1 MPVLSA
7 AVGSE
12 IGPYEEELTTRKIL
26 AYSAGL
32 GETSNIYFDDSRPDG
47 IFAHPMMVM
56 PLEWPVSR
64 DLRDM
69 PAFGVTIEEQRR
81 VVHAEQDTEILRP
94 IQPGIRV
101 ISKGRLV
108 AAKRIKPGT
117 MTVSRLT
124 LESEDGRL
132 LSTSYST
139 AIYREVALQGE
150 DTIEQLPPDWPQ
162 KETTTSW
169 KEAIIPIPR
178 ELPHIYTECANLWN
192 PIHTEREVALAAGLP
207 DIILHGTCTLALAM
221 KEVIANKPKHGPHDV
236 GPVKLKRFA
245 GRFSGMVIPG
255 SSIRVRHATMSEGSE
270 FEVVNVDGKLAIS
283 RGRAIFGN

>member
-32 GETSNIYFDDSRPDG
+32 GETSSIYFDDTRPGG
-47 IFAHPMMVM
+47 IFVHPMMVM
-56 PLEWPVSR
+56 ALEWPVSR

-81 VVHAEQDTEILRP
+81 VVHAEQDTEILGP
-94 IQPGIRV
+94 IRPGIRV

-139 AIYREVALQGE
+139 AIYREVTLQGE
-150 DTIEQLPPDWPQ
+150 DSIEQLPSDWPQ

-169 KEAIIPIPR
+169 KETIIPIPR
-178 ELPHIYTECANLWN
+178 ELPHIYAECANLWN

-207 DIILHGTCTLALAM
+207 DIILHGTCTLALAL
-221 KEVIANKPKHGPHDV
+221 KEIIAKNPKPVEHHD
-236 GPVKLKRFA
+236 GSVKLKRFA

-255 SSIRVRHATMSEGSE
+255 TSIRVRHATMSEGSE
-270 FEVVNVDGKLAIS
+270 FEVVNSDGKLAVS